1 MGETVSGANRV
12 LNELEGDEA
21 FKGSVVWVELFVLLT
36 PVVIFIPILIAAA
49 TVFGTVLLSMPFSC

>member
-36 PVVIFIPILIAAA
+36 PVVIFIPILTAAA